1 MVMSWSSM
9 EAGSGDKLMFM
20 TTPTSGPG
28 NAIEKALTVLEA
40 LSDHERITDLAA
52 ATGLP
57 KSTVHRI
64 LQSLTGYGFAV
75 SDGNGGYVP
84 GPRILTLAGKVM
96 HRFDPARQADPLLRE
111 LRDRTGH
118 TVHFALRNGDE
129 AVYVEK
135 LAGHKPYQMPSRIG
149 QSLHLHSTAIGK
161 AILAALSDTEVAEI
175 TRRAGMERMTPATLT
190 STRALLDHL
199 SDIRRRGYAI
209 DDEENVPG
217 LRCVGAVVSGH
228 NGQVVGAISIST
240 LVHELS
246 MREARAIAPEVV
258 KAAREVSLAL
268 GAPAE

>member
-1 MVMSWSSM
+1 MTS
-9 EAGSGDKLMFM
+9 ANGSA
-20 TTPTSGPG
+20 G

-40 LSDHERITDLAA
+40 LSDQERITDLAA
-52 ATGLP
+52 MTGLP

-64 LQSLTGYGFAV
+64 LQSLVGHGFATA
-75 SDGNGGYVP
+75 DGNGGYLP

-96 HRFDPARQADPLLRE
+96 HRIDPAQQAQPALRD
-111 LRDRTGH
+111 LRDRSGH

-161 AILAALSDTEVAEI
+161 VILASLTDDEVTAICVRTGMPRKTPHTI
-175 TRRAGMERMTPATLT
+175 TSPSELRK
-190 STRALLDHL
+190 HL
-199 SDIRRRGYAI
+199 HEVRRRGYAI

-217 LRCVGAVVSGH
+217 LRCVGAAVTGH
-228 NGQVVGAISIST
+228 NGHVIGAISIST

-246 MREARAIAPEVV
+246 MPQARAIGAEVV
-258 KAAREVSLAL
+258 KTAREVSLAL
-268 GAPAE
+268 GAPETR